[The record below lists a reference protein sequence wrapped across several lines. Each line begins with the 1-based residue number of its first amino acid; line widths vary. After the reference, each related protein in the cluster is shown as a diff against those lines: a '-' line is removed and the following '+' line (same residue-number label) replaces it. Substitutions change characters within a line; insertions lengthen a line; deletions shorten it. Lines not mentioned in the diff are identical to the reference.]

1 MDARLVAWARAVKAR
16 RRTDTLRRPIPALW
30 LFTDALRLPDPLAA
44 AARLPPGLCGV
55 VLRHDDDPNRAALGR
70 RLRALCRRRRL
81 ALVVAGDWRLAW
93 RLRCGLHLR
102 AGRWPHAAKPRTA
115 MRSGAARGVFVT
127 SSAHSATE
135 LQRARR
141 RGVRLAFLSPVFAT
155 GSHPDAAALGVRRWA
170 ALAAAVTSHGLAGR
184 GLAGHGLAVAA
195 LGGIDGSTARRLPRM
210 TCAGAGAI
218 GALR

>member
-1 MDARLVAWARAVKAR
+1 
-16 RRTDTLRRPIPALW
+16 
-30 LFTDALRLPDPLAA
+30 
-44 AARLPPGLCGV
+44 
-55 VLRHDDDPNRAALGR
+55 VL
-70 RLRALCRRRRL
+70 
-81 ALVVAGDWRLAW
+81 
-93 RLRCGLHLR
+93 
-102 AGRWPHAAKPRTA
+102 
-115 MRSGAARGVFVT
+115 VT